1 MDAKQAHE
9 LLESRDSHN
18 RLKAARFFES
28 SGEIGDLDRIAA
40 ACAREDVS
48 RIKKILSKAR
58 TQLKESASLQAKT
71 QSEQIELADE
81 IYSRALHETTR
92 ILLHELR
99 PIVGLLITRAQT
111 EIPVY
116 EGSQTSLQIAR
127 LTSLLDG
134 FDRLAKA
141 ASAAKYEDFDLADMI
156 RDISQTA
163 KPEEVAIR
171 VEQIGQTPLI
181 VSGDPSLV
189 YMVISNG
196 LRNAVEASLPQAN
209 EHSPQIIVTWGETDV
224 DFWVSI
230 ADRGSGLPVGSDQVW
245 DIGSTNKKDHLGMGL
260 AIAKQAAKSL
270 QGTITLNPRAKSGV
284 AFEFRWLKRTFNK

>member
-9 LLESRDSHN
+9 LLESGDSHS

-48 RIKKILSKAR
+48 RIKKILSKTR
-58 TQLKESASLQAKT
+58 TRLRESASFQAPT

-81 IYSRALHETTR
+81 IYSRALRETTR

-99 PIVGLLITRAQT
+99 HIVGPLITRAKT

-116 EGSQTSLQIAR
+116 QGSQTSLQIAR

-156 RDISQTA
+156 RDTSQTA
-163 KPEEVAIR
+163 KPEDVAIR
-171 VEQIGQTPLI
+171 IEQIGQAPLI

-196 LRNAVEASLPQAN
+196 LRNAVEASLPPAN
-209 EHSPQIIVTWGETDV
+209 EHAPQIIVTWGETDV
-224 DFWVSI
+224 DYWVSI
-230 ADRGSGLPVGSDQVW
+230 ADRGAGLPVGSDQVW

-270 QGTITLNPRAKSGV
+270 QGTITLNPRGSGGV
-284 AFEFRWLKRTFNK
+284 AFEFRWTKRNLNK

>member
-9 LLESRDSHN
+9 LLESGDSHS

-48 RIKKILSKAR
+48 RIKKILSKTR
-58 TQLKESASLQAKT
+58 SRLMESVSFQAPT

-99 PIVGLLITRAQT
+99 HIVGPLITRAKT

-116 EGSQTSLQIAR
+116 QGSQTSLQIAR

-156 RDISQTA
+156 RDTSQTA
-163 KPEEVAIR
+163 KPEDVAIR
-171 VEQIGQTPLI
+171 IEQIGQAPLI

-196 LRNAVEASLPQAN
+196 LRNAVEASLPPAN
-209 EHSPQIIVTWGETDV
+209 EHAPQIIVTWGETDV
-224 DFWVSI
+224 DYWVSI
-230 ADRGSGLPVGSDQVW
+230 ADRGAGLPVGSDQVW

-270 QGTITLNPRAKSGV
+270 QGAITLNPRGSGGV
-284 AFEFRWLKRTFNK
+284 AFEFRWTKRNLNK

>member
-9 LLESRDSHN
+9 LLESGDSHS

-40 ACAREDVS
+40 AYAREDVS
-48 RIKKILSKAR
+48 RIKKILSKTR
-58 TQLKESASLQAKT
+58 TRLRESASFQAPT

-99 PIVGLLITRAQT
+99 PIVGPLITRAKA
-111 EIPVY
+111 EIPIY
-116 EGSQTSLQIAR
+116 QGSQTSLQIAR

-141 ASAAKYEDFDLADMI
+141 ASAAKSEDFDLADLI
-156 RDISQTA
+156 RDTSQTA
-163 KPEEVAIR
+163 KPEGVAMR
-171 VEQIGQTPLI
+171 VEQIGQAPLI

-209 EHSPQIIVTWGETDV
+209 DHPPQIILTWGETDV
-224 DFWVSI
+224 DYWVSI
-230 ADRGSGLPVGSDQVW
+230 ADRGSGLPAGSDQIW

-270 QGTITLNPRAKSGV
+270 RGTITLNPRAKGGV
-284 AFEFRWLKRTFNK
+284 AFEFRWLKRTSNK

>member
-9 LLESRDSHN
+9 LLESGDSHS

-48 RIKKILSKAR
+48 RIKKILSKTR
-58 TQLKESASLQAKT
+58 TRLRESASFQAPT

-81 IYSRALHETTR
+81 IYSRALRETTR

-99 PIVGLLITRAQT
+99 HIVGPLITRAKT

-116 EGSQTSLQIAR
+116 QGSQTSLQIAR

-156 RDISQTA
+156 RDTSQTA
-163 KPEEVAIR
+163 KPEDVAIR
-171 VEQIGQTPLI
+171 IEQIGQAPLI

-189 YMVISNG
+189 YMVISYG
-196 LRNAVEASLPQAN
+196 LRNAVEASLPPAN
-209 EHSPQIIVTWGETDV
+209 EHAPQIIVTWGETDV
-224 DFWVSI
+224 DYWVSI
-230 ADRGSGLPVGSDQVW
+230 ADRGAGLPVGSDQVW

-270 QGTITLNPRAKSGV
+270 QGTITLNPRGSGGV
-284 AFEFRWLKRTFNK
+284 AFEFRWTKRNLNK